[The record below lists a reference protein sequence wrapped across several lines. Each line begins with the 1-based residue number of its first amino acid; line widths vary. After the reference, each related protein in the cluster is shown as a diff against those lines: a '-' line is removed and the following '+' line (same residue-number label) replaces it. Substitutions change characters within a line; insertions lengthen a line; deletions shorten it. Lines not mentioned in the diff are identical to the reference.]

1 MTQKILIKLL
11 LVTIMVFGLFGFASC
26 AQTPDAKSDKI
37 QIVTTIFP
45 PYDFAKQI
53 GGDLVEVTML
63 LPPGSESHSYEP
75 SSQDIIAIQNCDLFI
90 YGGGESDTWVDGIID
105 SFDKPINTIKMMDCV
120 AVVEEEIVDG
130 MEAEQGEADSDDS
143 EEVEY
148 DEHVWTSPRNSILIA
163 EKIGNALLEIDAG
176 HKEDYQSNMDAY
188 VNSLEVLDQSFATFF
203 AQVENKMMIFGD
215 RFPLR
220 YFVEEY
226 GINYYAA
233 FPGCSNETEPSAA
246 TIAFLIDK
254 VKAENINTV
263 FYIEFSN
270 HKVADSIAE
279 ATGAKTAL
287 FHTCHNVSQEDMDQ
301 GATYLS
307 LMEQNLKTLKEVM
320 K

>member
-1 MTQKILIKLL
+1 MTKESLIKLL
-11 LVTIMVFGLFGFASC
+11 VVTVLLLGMFSFASC

-45 PYDFAKQI
+45 PYDFAKQV
-53 GGDLVEVTML
+53 GGDLVQVTML

-90 YGGGESDTWVDGIID
+90 YGGGESDTWVDGILD

-130 MEAEQGEADSDDS
+130 MEAEQGKADSADS

-163 EKIGNALLEIDAG
+163 EKIGNALAEIDAG
-176 HKEDYQSNMDAY
+176 NKDDYQSNTQVY
-188 VNSLEVLDQSFATFF
+188 VNDLKILDQSFATFF

-226 GINYYAA
+226 GVKYYAA

-254 VKAENINTV
+254 VKAENVSTI
-263 FYIEFSN
+263 FYIEFSS

-287 FHTCHNVSQEDMDQ
+287 FHTSHIVSQEDMDQ

-307 LMEQNLKTLKEVM
+307 IMERNLKTLKEGM